1 LFIRK
6 SKANAPNAMRRPNGR
21 QPHSITTNFLCLTAT
36 IQPHV
41 QAVTLPMITSAIP
54 VMDAMNIRLKKF
66 DVSIGKKASINL
78 IDALNVIEV
87 VKQTRGINVSTQ
99 Y

>member
-1 LFIRK
+1 
-6 SKANAPNAMRRPNGR
+6 
-21 QPHSITTNFLCLTAT
+21 
-36 IQPHV
+36 
-41 QAVTLPMITSAIP
+41 MITSAIP
-54 VMDAMNIRLKKF
+54 VMDAMNIHSKKF